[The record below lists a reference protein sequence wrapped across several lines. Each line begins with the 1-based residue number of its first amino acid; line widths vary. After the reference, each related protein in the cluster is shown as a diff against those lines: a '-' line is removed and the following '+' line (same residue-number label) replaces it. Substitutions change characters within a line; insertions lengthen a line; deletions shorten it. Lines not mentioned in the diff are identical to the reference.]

1 MSEEVVKPGYKRTE
15 VGVIPEDWDAITIE
29 DLVKKIGASILTG
42 PFGTLLKANEYSTD
56 GVPIISV
63 GEIGEGTVK
72 IKENTPK
79 APPEVIKR
87 LPQYILKTGDVVFA
101 RKGSVDRSSLI
112 EPNQNGWFL
121 GSDGMRLRLPSNVF
135 PSYISLQIRSPD
147 VRQWLVNNA
156 IGTTM
161 ASLNQDILSKIQFPL
176 PPLPEQHAIAAALS
190 DADGLI
196 GALETLITKKRA
208 IKQAAMQQLLT
219 GRTRLPGFAGEWET
233 KRLGDIITFLPTA
246 NNPRADLNDG
256 GEIEYIHYG
265 DVHTHGKPVLDCK
278 ECKLPHI
285 FRDKIGEIIRLE
297 DGDLIMVDASE
308 DLEGTGKSVEIQ
320 GAFGR
325 EIVAGLHTILCR
337 GNPNQWAIGFKAYLQ
352 FIPAFKSKLVC
363 VATGISVYAISK
375 KELAEIELAIPSVS
389 EQAVIVAFLSD
400 MDADITALEH
410 WRDKTKQIKKGM
422 MQQLLTG
429 KVRLVTPEE
438 AG

>member
-15 VGVIPEDWDAITIE
+15 VGVIPEDWDVFQLQDITN
-29 DLVKKIGASILTG
+29 VKTG
-42 PFGTLLKANEYSTD
+42 PFGSSLHEKDYVNDGTPIITVEHLSENGVVHCNLPMVSDSDKERLKA
-56 GVPIISV
+56 
-63 GEIGEGTVK
+63 
-72 IKENTPK
+72 
-79 APPEVIKR
+79 
-87 LPQYILKTGDVVFA
+87 YILEENDVVFS
-101 RKGSVDRSSLI
+101 RVGSVDRNSIIGKKEIGWLFSGRLLRVRPKTKI
-112 EPNQNGWFL
+112 LFSPFLSYQFHSEPFKN
-121 GSDGMRLRLPSNVF
+121 R
-135 PSYISLQIRSPD
+135 IRG
-147 VRQWLVNNA
+147 VAVGQ
-156 IGTTM
+156 TM
-161 ASLNQDILSKIQFPL
+161 ASLNTQILNSIEIFL
-176 PPLPEQHAIAAALS
+176 PPLPEQNAIAAALS